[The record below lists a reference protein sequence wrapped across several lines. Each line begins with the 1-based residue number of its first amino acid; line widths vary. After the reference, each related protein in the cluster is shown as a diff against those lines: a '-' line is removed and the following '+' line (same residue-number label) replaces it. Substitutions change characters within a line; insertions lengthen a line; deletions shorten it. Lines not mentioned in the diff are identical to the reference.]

1 MSKSYNSSAEQN
13 LRLCLKKYRVN
24 KYIFKNGFSFWMQN
38 ILDDFD
44 VRYVLWILILLR
56 LTLLDWK
63 PLNFQKLCKMCLEHQ
78 QLSAVHVTT
87 VRMTRRQ
94 YREKWLEIQKNTVII
109 LYRKYFC
116 EHLYIQRLGTGG
128 QRFIFSWIII
138 LAITN
143 NDMFPTT
150 FDVNWQY
157 CTLVLKSKILIQ
169 PFFFYI
175 QALFCFVL
183 LWYL

>member
-24 KYIFKNGFSFWMQN
+24 KYIFKNGFSLWLQN
-38 ILDDFD
+38 ILYDFD
-44 VRYVLWILILLR
+44 IRYVLWILILLR

-78 QLSAVHVTT
+78 QVSAVHVTT
-87 VRMTRRQ
+87 VRMTRSQ
-94 YREKWLEIQKNTVII
+94 YREKWLEIQKNHGDNFVSKIFLWTFVHSKTWDWGAALYILLNYYFSHHKQWYVSHNIWCKLTI
-109 LYRKYFC
+109 LYTSTEKLKYSLN
-116 EHLYIQRLGTGG
+116 H
-128 QRFIFSWIII
+128 
-138 LAITN
+138 
-143 NDMFPTT
+143 
-150 FDVNWQY
+150 
-157 CTLVLKSKILIQ
+157 
-169 PFFFYI
+169 FFYI